1 LRLGVR
7 FPSFFSEVYPD
18 FRQKLLQFAEAM
30 APYGAAINLQTDYEF
45 LVGVSRCETP
55 AMQAETNGQN
65 VLDYLAT
72 HYGYEIDAHQE
83 GGWDIE
89 GQDNYADIRYL
100 AGQVTTATS
109 ENVGGLVWDDPA
121 QWATLTQGERGRLYP
136 DFVWTPQALTLAVG
150 SEHHRGDF
158 SADDVASGVWRP
170 QGAGQDFWVHDP
182 QGPLVYVGPGEYD
195 NWGGRR
201 GQRSTPEFVR
211 DLLAQLEAGAI
222 ARDAMYT
229 ASLAVPQSIIF
240 NLDEYARLQ
249 ALLEQLAPL
258 ADSGQIVYVTYS
270 QAVEIWQMEYDARP
284 NLYLER

>member
-1 LRLGVR
+1 VR

>member
-1 LRLGVR
+1 MR

>member
-1 LRLGVR
+1 MR

-121 QWATLTQGERGRLYP
+121 QWATLMQGERGRLYP